1 MTQEEKA
8 RAYDEALKVAE
19 KYHNGT
25 LKDVMETIFPE
36 LKESEDERIRKGII
50 RNLEYLMDRAEGFVK
65 DELKERIAWLEKQ
78 GEHKPDD
85 KVEPKF
91 KIGDIIR
98 LKDGDGLEW
107 TVEGVLNNG
116 YYTIVCADRDDFIQL
131 DDKWE
136 LVEQK
141 PAWSEEDERLRTSC
155 IKHIEEELERIRNDK
170 YGHSE
175 IISVL
180 KESCRER
187 INWLKSI
194 KDKYTWKPSDEQIK
208 AVKEAACYSS
218 VFSEKTI
225 DNLISLSKQLKKLR
239 EEQL

>member
-1 MTQEEKA
+1 MIMKELSIEEKA

-36 LKESEDERIRKGII
+36 LKESEDERIRKAII
-50 RNLEYLMDRAEGFVK
+50 EHFEGSHSSMYPYKGFI
-65 DELKERIAWLEKQ
+65 KEQILAWLERQ
-78 GEHKPDD
+78 GEQKPAEFDD
-85 KVEPKF
+85 TNAKRMFIKALERVEEQNNKGYKLTDCDKNSWWEDF
-91 KIGDIIR
+91 KA
-98 LKDGDGLEW
+98 
-107 TVEGVLNNG
+107 
-116 YYTIVCADRDDFIQL
+116 YTSCI
-131 DDKWE
+131 
-136 LVEQK
+136 VEQK
-141 PAWSEEDERLRTSC
+141 PWSEEDERLRTSC

-208 AVKEAACYSS
+208 VLEFFIPYVTECSVVLQKSKDTLSS
-218 VFSEKTI
+218 
-225 DNLISLSKQLKKLR
+225 LLSDLRKLR
-239 EEQL
+239 EE